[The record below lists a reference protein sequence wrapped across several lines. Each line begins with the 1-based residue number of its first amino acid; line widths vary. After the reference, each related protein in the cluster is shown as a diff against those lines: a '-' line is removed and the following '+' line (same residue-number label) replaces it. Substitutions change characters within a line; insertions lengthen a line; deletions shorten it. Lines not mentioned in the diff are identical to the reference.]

1 MLSLLNYIVK
11 KFDINKKLNIPNVI
25 VIKTLLK
32 TMATKTAMIAEYN
45 LKFSVIKMMLFS
57 KTDNPL
63 NIIGVRTTKGI
74 YWSEGLIL
82 GYSFFGIIPDN
93 GVNLIKN
100 VKNPHK
106 KIVNHVI
113 LFYPIFLL

>member
-1 MLSLLNYIVK
+1 MFK
-11 KFDINKKLNIPNVI
+11 KFDINKKLNIPTVI

-32 TMATKTAMIAEYN
+32 TMVAKTAMIAEYN

-74 YWSEGLIL
+74 YWSEDLIL

-93 GVNLIKN
+93 GTNLIKN
-100 VKNPHK
+100 VKKPLNT
-106 KIVNHVI
+106 IANHVI
-113 LFYPIFLL
+113 LFCPIFLL

>member
-1 MLSLLNYIVK
+1 
-11 KFDINKKLNIPNVI
+11 
-25 VIKTLLK
+25 
-32 TMATKTAMIAEYN
+32 MAAKTAMIAEYN

-63 NIIGVRTTKGI
+63 NIIGVKTTKGI

-93 GVNLIKN
+93 GTNLIKN
-100 VKNPHK
+100 VKKPLNT
-106 KIVNHVI
+106 IANHVI
-113 LFYPIFLL
+113 LFCPIFLL

>member
-1 MLSLLNYIVK
+1 MFK

-32 TMATKTAMIAEYN
+32 TMAAKTAMIAEYN
-45 LKFSVIKMMLFS
+45 LKFSVTKMMLFS

-63 NIIGVRTTKGI
+63 NIIGVKITKGI
-74 YWSEGLIL
+74 YCSEGLIL
-82 GYSFFGIIPDN
+82 GYIFFGIIPDN
-93 GVNLIKN
+93 GMNLIKN
-100 VKNPHK
+100 VKTPHK
-106 KIVNHVI
+106 TIVNHVI

>member
-1 MLSLLNYIVK
+1 MFK
-11 KFDINKKLNIPNVI
+11 KFDINKKLNIPNII

-32 TMATKTAMIAEYN
+32 TMAAKTAMIAEYN

-63 NIIGVRTTKGI
+63 NIIGVKTTKGI
-74 YWSEGLIL
+74 YCSEGLIL
-82 GYSFFGIIPDN
+82 GYNFFGIIPDN
-93 GVNLIKN
+93 GMNLIKN

-106 KIVNHVI
+106 TIVNHVI

>member
-1 MLSLLNYIVK
+1 MFK

-32 TMATKTAMIAEYN
+32 NMAAKTAMIAEYN
-45 LKFSVIKMMLFS
+45 LKFSVTKMMLFS

-63 NIIGVRTTKGI
+63 NIIGVKITKGI
-74 YWSEGLIL
+74 YCSEGLIL
-82 GYSFFGIIPDN
+82 GYIFFGIIPDN
-93 GVNLIKN
+93 GMNLIKN
-100 VKNPHK
+100 VKTPHK
-106 KIVNHVI
+106 TIVNHVI

>member
-1 MLSLLNYIVK
+1 MFK

-32 TMATKTAMIAEYN
+32 TMAAKTAMIAEYN
-45 LKFSVIKMMLFS
+45 LKFSVTKMMLFS

-63 NIIGVRTTKGI
+63 NIIGVKTTKGI
-74 YWSEGLIL
+74 YWSEDLIL

-93 GVNLIKN
+93 GMNLSKN

-106 KIVNHVI
+106 TIVNHVI

>member
-1 MLSLLNYIVK
+1 MFK

-32 TMATKTAMIAEYN
+32 TMTAKTAMIAEYN

-74 YWSEGLIL
+74 YWSEDLIL

-93 GVNLIKN
+93 GKNLIKN
-100 VKNPHK
+100 VKKPLNT
-106 KIVNHVI
+106 IANHVI
-113 LFYPIFLL
+113 LFCPIFLL